1 MIHNGYA
8 IYNDVDA
15 FCNREL
21 RRIQKHY
28 FMDCHTKY
36 FRASCGFD
44 IETTRIKEQAF
55 MYHWQFSFNKCVI
68 VGRNWESFEHLIE
81 RLNTWLEWQKATLL
95 VWVANL
101 GHEFSFLGR
110 RFSWVNIFATDSHT
124 PLKAKTGKIEFR
136 ECLTISGQGGL
147 KNLAKNYTTTQKAV
161 NDLDYS
167 VIRNSKTELTETES
181 GYCYADVEILSEW
194 SDYIMKT
201 YVDNGMQIP
210 LTASGVVRSQIK
222 KAAEETGH
230 IEEIKQA
237 VNGCFPDRGMYNFIM
252 EFLFRGGYTHANAW
266 FCMVPQ
272 YDVIGADFTSSYP
285 AVMVRSKRFP
295 VTPFMEID
303 LHNNGEEITDERIN
317 TMCVWFV
324 ADFFN
329 IRQTTYHSI
338 ESKHK
343 LISVDGGQFDN
354 GRLIGAE
361 RIRVALTEIDYKIY
375 CKYYKW
381 ESIRVLRAYAA
392 HPGALPGYVL
402 KPLKEN
408 YKIKARLKAQ
418 GLDGT
423 TEYQNAKAV
432 VNSFYGCMV
441 TRLKYM
447 VWGYDAETGEWESHL
462 TKKHYSDLIKN
473 QLLSPFWGIYV
484 TAMARANLLNVLYEI
499 DGGHKEPSAM
509 YCDTDSIYMQDT
521 PRNREIIAKWNDAVI
536 AENTLFLEPEF
547 RDIGAF
553 DWIGGTDDKGN
564 PQRYIFKTLG
574 AKRYIKYHDG
584 VTEVTVAGLPK
595 GALERKIAQTF
606 SYADDCYIA
615 YENPKKKKGKIGYV
629 SLSQLFD
636 YFTDCMLLNCTE
648 SMKTRAVYSPQD
660 YECTVIDADGH
671 RELMKEK
678 CGVAIVETSFQM
690 KMEDVY
696 KHLIESI
703 MNERRFP
710 I

>member
-1 MIHNGYA
+1 MVHNGYTV
-8 IYNDVDA
+8 YNDVDQ
-15 FCNREL
+15 FCNKEL
-21 RRIQKHY
+21 RRIRK
-28 FMDCHTKY
+28 KY
-36 FRASCGFD
+36 FVDGHVKYIRASCGFD

-55 MYHWQFSFNKCVI
+55 MYHWQFSFDKCVI
-68 VGRNWESFEHLIE
+68 VGRVWSTFEHLVD

-101 GHEFSFLGR
+101 GHEFSFIGR
-110 RFSWVNIFATDSHT
+110 RFKWSNIFATDSHT

-136 ECLTISGQGGL
+136 ECLTISGHGGL

-167 VIRNSKTELTETES
+167 VIRNSQTELSETES

-201 YVDNGMQIP
+201 YTDNGMQIP
-210 LTASGVVRSQIK
+210 LTSSGIVRSQIR
-222 KAAEETGH
+222 KAAEDTGH
-230 IEEIKQA
+230 IEDIKQA
-237 VNGCFPDRGMYNFIM
+237 VQGCFPDRDMYNFCM

-266 FCMVPQ
+266 FCLVPHEN
-272 YDVIGADFTSSYP
+272 VIGADFTSSYP
-285 AVMVRSKRFP
+285 ACMLHDYFP
-295 VTPFMEID
+295 VTPFLEID

-324 ADFFN
+324 ADFFD

-343 LISVDGGQFDN
+343 LISVDNGQFDN
-354 GRLIGAE
+354 GRLIGAD
-361 RIRVALTEIDYKIY
+361 RIRVALTEIDYRIY
-375 CKYYKW
+375 CKFYKW
-381 ESIRVLRAYAA
+381 SSIRIFRAYAA
-392 HPGALPGYVL
+392 QPGALPSYVL

-408 YKIKARLKAQ
+408 YKIKAQLKAAGQ
-418 GLDGT
+418 DNT
-423 TEYQNAKAV
+423 TEYANAKAV
-432 VNSFYGCMV
+432 VNSFYGCTV
-441 TRLKYM
+441 TRLKYQ
-447 VWGYDAETGEWESHL
+447 VWGYDTDTGEWTPTL
-462 TKKHYSDLIKN
+462 TKKTYSELIKN

-484 TAMARANLLNVLYEI
+484 TAHARKHLLDVVYQI
-499 DGGHKEPSAM
+499 DGGHKEPAAI
-509 YCDTDSIYMQDT
+509 YCDTDSIYMVDT
-521 PRNREIIAKWNDAVI
+521 PENRDIIAEWNADML
-536 AENTLFLEPEF
+536 ETNSCMEPEF
-547 RDIGAF
+547 YDIGCF
-553 DWIGGTDDKGN
+553 DWIGGTDKNGN
-564 PQRYIFKTLG
+564 PQHYLFKTLG
-574 AKRYIKYHDG
+574 AKRYIKHHDG
-584 VTEVTVAGLPK
+584 ITEVTVAGLPK

-636 YFTDCMLLNCTE
+636 YFTDCMLLTCTE
-648 SMKTRAVYSPQD
+648 AMKTRAVYRPLD
-660 YECTVIDADGH
+660 YESTVIDAAGH

-690 KMEDVY
+690 KMDDVY
-696 KHLIESI
+696 KKLIETI